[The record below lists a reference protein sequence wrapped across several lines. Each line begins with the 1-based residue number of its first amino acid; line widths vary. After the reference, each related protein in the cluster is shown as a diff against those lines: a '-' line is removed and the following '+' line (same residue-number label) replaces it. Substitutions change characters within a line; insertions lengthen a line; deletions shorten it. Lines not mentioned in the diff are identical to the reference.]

1 MLVRLVVY
9 VLKPW
14 LVCVEARVRV
24 LYVTTPYLDSAYAAA
39 ATAVRFD
46 DTIKNNRATRQ
57 YHNYVLSTS
66 YER

>member
-57 YHNYVLSTS
+57 
-66 YER
+66 